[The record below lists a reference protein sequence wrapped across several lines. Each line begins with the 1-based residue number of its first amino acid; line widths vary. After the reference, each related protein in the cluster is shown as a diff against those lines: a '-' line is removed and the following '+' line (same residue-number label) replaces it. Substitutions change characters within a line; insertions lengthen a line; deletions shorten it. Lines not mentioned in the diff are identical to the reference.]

1 MWSGRLA
8 LAERLSISIVYQ
20 LQVSASVLV
29 ELQFSPWKIVFKQS
43 SFNLI
48 SQDLHHP
55 SWKFLAFLSVL
66 YKGCYVHIILSS
78 DANLVAFTGVANNL
92 SLLRSN

>member
-8 LAERLSISIVYQ
+8 LAGRVAIPVVCQ

-29 ELQFSPWKIVFKQS
+29 ERQFSPWKIVFKQF

-48 SQDLHHP
+48 SQGLHHP
-55 SWKFLAFLSVL
+55 SWKFLAFLNVL

-78 DANLVAFTGVANNL
+78 DANLVAFTGVASNL
-92 SLLRSN
+92 SLLCSN